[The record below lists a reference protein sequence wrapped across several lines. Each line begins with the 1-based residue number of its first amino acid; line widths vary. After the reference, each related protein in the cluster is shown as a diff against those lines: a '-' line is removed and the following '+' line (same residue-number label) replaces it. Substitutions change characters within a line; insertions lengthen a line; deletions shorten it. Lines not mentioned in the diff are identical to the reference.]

1 MAGGGRWVA
10 MLWPE
15 EAGRQPRHDR
25 KRKSAFIVKIWD
37 AIQIPFDLLEEEG
50 DVIDNTQAPIC
61 TDNIEIAV
69 ETPLD
74 VEHTEHEEDRKAST
88 ISKRKKESP
97 PFVEVICDR
106 TKKTWRFA
114 AGTEAKFAVKMINS
128 KLDSR
133 YQLSPGSHIEA
144 VKDGEE
150 SVIFGPN
157 AVLVNYGDAWS
168 LRIATDPAGLGK
180 AKQDNTVVM
189 GQAYHPPTMEEMK
202 IEVFS
207 SEDEGRRVRVVN
219 PQSEYAAIEA
229 VVALVMVETCQ
240 GGD

>member
-1 MAGGGRWVA
+1 MA
-10 MLWPE
+10 
-15 EAGRQPRHDR
+15 
-25 KRKSAFIVKIWD
+25 
-37 AIQIPFDLLEEEG
+37 
-50 DVIDNTQAPIC
+50 
-61 TDNIEIAV
+61 
-69 ETPLD
+69 
-74 VEHTEHEEDRKAST
+74 EHEEDRKAST

-189 GQAYHPPTMEEMK
+189 GQAYHPPTMGLDYQLTKRTSQGASKALYIGK
-202 IEVFS
+202 ILLAFMFIFLLGAIFTLMLESLPKLS
-207 SEDEGRRVRVVN
+207 S
-219 PQSEYAAIEA
+219 
-229 VVALVMVETCQ
+229 T
-240 GGD
+240 

>member
-1 MAGGGRWVA
+1 MA
-10 MLWPE
+10 
-15 EAGRQPRHDR
+15 
-25 KRKSAFIVKIWD
+25 
-37 AIQIPFDLLEEEG
+37 
-50 DVIDNTQAPIC
+50 
-61 TDNIEIAV
+61 
-69 ETPLD
+69 
-74 VEHTEHEEDRKAST
+74 EHEEDRKTST

-133 YQLSPGSHIEA
+133 YQLSLGSHIEA

-189 GQAYHPPTMEEMK
+189 GQAYHPPTM
-202 IEVFS
+202 V
-207 SEDEGRRVRVVN
+207 
-219 PQSEYAAIEA
+219 
-229 VVALVMVETCQ
+229 
-240 GGD
+240 